1 MEYLLDTANLETI
14 KKFVEYFPITGV
26 TSNPSIVKREGKIDF
41 FAHMNQIRSIIGKD
55 RTFHIQ
61 VTATDAE
68 GMLKDADAILNKVD
82 DHIFIKV
89 PVTMEGLK
97 VIKALKT
104 KGVNVTATAI
114 YSKAQGFLALEA
126 GADYLAP
133 YYNRME
139 NLGIDAN
146 DVISSLAEMIFQYG
160 YTAKV
165 VAASFRNINQV
176 NSALEAGAQAATVD
190 PAILASIFSMP
201 SIQKAVDDFTNDW
214 QTVFKDKTIADL
226 ALEEK

>member
-14 KKFVEYFPITGV
+14 RKFVDYFPITGI

-41 FAHMNQIRSIIGKD
+41 FKHMNEIRSIIGQN

-61 VTATDAE
+61 VTATDVE
-68 GMLKDADAILNKVD
+68 GMIKDADTILNKVD
-82 DHIFIKV
+82 NKVFIKV

-97 VIKALKT
+97 VIKILKG

-139 NLGIDAN
+139 NLGIDPE
-146 DVISSLAEMIFQYG
+146 DVIASFSKMISQYG
-160 YTAKV
+160 YSAKIV
-165 VAASFRNINQV
+165 GASFKNIGQV
-176 NSALEAGAQAATVD
+176 NNAFLAGAQAATVD
-190 PAILASIFSMP
+190 PAVLAGAFSMP
-201 SIQKAVDDFTNDW
+201 SIKKAVDDFTSDW
-214 QTVFKDKTIADL
+214 KMIYGDKKIADL
-226 ALEEK
+226 A